1 MWSQILEDVIKHR
14 WGAID
19 DTQREGIKNYLSN
32 LIIKI
37 SSDEVTLRREKVYL
51 NKLNIILVQVCH
63 NRRTHMSKR
72 ALLATTD
79 SSHSISG
86 RQQVELWAR

>member
-1 MWSQILEDVIKHR
+1 MDTASDLVVLQILDNVIKHR

-37 SSDEVTLRREKVYL
+37 SSNEVTLRREKVYL
-51 NKLNIILVQVCH
+51 NKLNIILVQVS
-63 NRRTHMSKR
+63 T
-72 ALLATTD
+72 AL
-79 SSHSISG
+79 ISD
-86 RQQVELWAR
+86 LTPARSASRYLRGIHI